1 MDVMLAATYLEKNK
15 ILAKSHPL
23 PVPGTNEALVK
34 VFSTGICGSD
44 LAIVSGS
51 HPRAK
56 PPLIIGHEFAGE
68 IIELSKPGK
77 SNLRIGNKV
86 TLYPLISCG
95 DCYACRNGLSHVCS
109 SLRVIGFDRDGGLA
123 GYASLPIDMLVKIP
137 DSMSYEEG
145 SLIEPLSVAVHSI
158 NMKSVSPD
166 DKILVLGAGPIGLL
180 TAMVLKF
187 QGIDDLY
194 ISDINNFRLQIAESL
209 GLRTI
214 NSLDTD
220 IYKFIQDTTNGD
232 MTDIVFEVAGVQ
244 ESAEQM
250 IDLVRPRGTII
261 NVSVFKKHPNI
272 DMRSINF
279 KELTVIGSRVYTRND
294 FEKAIDISSHLPL
307 TEIVSHRLPL
317 SDVSDAF
324 RLHKEEENVCKVLL
338 NPHSIY

>member
-187 QGIDDLY
+187 QEIDDLY

-307 TEIVSHRLPL
+307 T
-317 SDVSDAF
+317 
-324 RLHKEEENVCKVLL
+324 
-338 NPHSIY
+338 